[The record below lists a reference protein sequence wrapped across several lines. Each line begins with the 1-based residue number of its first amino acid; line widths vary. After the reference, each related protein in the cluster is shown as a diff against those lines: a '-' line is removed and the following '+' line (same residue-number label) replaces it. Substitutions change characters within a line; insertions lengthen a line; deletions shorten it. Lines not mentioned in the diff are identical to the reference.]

1 MSKRFLDSIAKEI
14 CSLEVRELANLNII
28 LPSRRAGV
36 FLKDAIQ
43 KTTESAVL
51 LPHITTVEEFVA
63 RLTGLKT
70 LSQSELLM
78 ELYLAYSKTTPQA
91 DFFEEFLHW
100 GANLLRDFND
110 IDYYL
115 INHEEI
121 FSYLSEAK
129 ALETWN
135 PDGSPLT
142 EHQKAYIA
150 FYASMKDIYVYF
162 RQALLAQDAA
172 YPAMAFRLAAESDLA
187 QLPRIK
193 SGKVWV
199 VGLNALTRSE
209 IRLFENLKKE
219 IDTRFF
225 WDYDQYYLNDAKQ
238 EAGLFARENLRMFSN
253 PEQKADSFPDFFKS
267 ASKKTINIIG
277 VAGNIGQAWEAAAI
291 AEKIAPEELGQ
302 TAIVLN
308 EERLMIPLL
317 NALPEKVMPFNVSM
331 GYPFRETPLCQFVQL
346 MIYVVKQQQQ
356 GRGFYYRDLVSVIN
370 HQLLQWLFRN
380 ETDFNLGQI
389 SGDIQ
394 NLNQTYWTYEELME
408 LLDNYNARDYLGFF
422 FLSENTGHEALKYF
436 FTELIA
442 RIKDRA
448 EEDDHFLTHFFLEQ
462 AWIFQNVLQKLHE
475 LMEQYRLI
483 HSLDSYSSVM
493 VQLLHSEEIAFLGE
507 PLSGMQVMGMLESRA
522 LDFKNLIMLSV
533 NENLLPLARTYQ
545 SFLPVD
551 FRAADGTSLPG
562 YHRKLSVFAYHF
574 YRLLQGADNVWLI
587 YNTQDKSFGGGE
599 ESRFIKQLRHEMKN
613 YAGDCVTINEIDA
626 QAPFSLQNR
635 GEEETVPKNDYVL
648 EKLHELNQKGFSPS
662 ALNTYRT
669 CSLLFYY
676 KYILEIREQEEDND
690 RLSPNDFGSIMHRAL
705 ENMYK
710 PFVGKSLHEADVKQ
724 MIAGQE
730 QFLLAA
736 FEEVAKGTQLNRG
749 RNLLAWEVMKS
760 QLNDFLKREL
770 NILKTGSM
778 EVLGLEQEF
787 ERVLRY
793 DENAVAKEY
802 RFRGTID
809 RIDAL
814 DQMRRIIDYKSGE
827 GKVAANELQKMMS
840 AEMENCG
847 KHFFQLM
854 LYAWMYQG
862 QDESVEELLPGIISF
877 RQLTK
882 GLISVGSAKKPVV
895 KENLNAFEAELIVLM
910 HEIFDPE
917 SGFEKTKKHADAC
930 TYCPF
935 RDACGRMSVAY

>member
-1 MSKRFLDSIAKEI
+1 MSKRFLDDIAKEI

-100 GANLLRDFND
+100 GANLLRDFID

-142 EHQKAYIA
+142 EHQKAYIS

-187 QLPRIK
+187 QLPRLK

-225 WDYDQYYLNDAKQ
+225 WDYDQYYLKDAKQ

-253 PEQKADSFPDFFKS
+253 PEQRAGSFPDFFKS

-394 NLNQTYWTYEELME
+394 NLNQTYWTYEELMA
-408 LLDNYNARDYLGFF
+408 LLENYNARDNLGFF
-422 FLSENTGHEALKYF
+422 FLKENAEPEALKYF
-436 FTELIA
+436 FNALVA
-442 RIKDRA
+442 RIRSRA
-448 EEDDHFLTHFFLEQ
+448 EMDDHFLSRFFLEQ

-475 LMEQYRLI
+475 LMGQYQLI
-483 HSLDSYSSVM
+483 HSLESYSRVM
-493 VQLLHSEEIAFLGE
+493 VQLLHAEEIAFLGE
-507 PLSGMQVMGMLESRA
+507 PLSGMQLMGMLESRA

-545 SFLPVD
+545 TFLPSD

-574 YRLLQGADNVWLI
+574 YRLLQRADEVWLI

-626 QAPFSLQNR
+626 QTPFSLKSR
-635 GEEETVPKNDYVL
+635 GEEDTVPKNDFVL
-648 EKLHELNQKGFSPS
+648 QKLREMNQKGFSPS

-669 CSLLFYY
+669 CTLQFYY

-690 RLSPNDFGSIMHRAL
+690 RLSPNDFGSVMHRAL
-705 ENMYK
+705 ELMYM
-710 PFVGKSLHEADVKQ
+710 PFVGKLLHGSDIKK
-724 MIAGQE
+724 MIANQE
-730 QFLLAA
+730 KFLREA
-736 FEEVAKGTQLNRG
+736 FDEVAKGTQLNRG

-770 NILKTGSM
+770 NVLKTGSM
-778 EVLGLEQEF
+778 EILGLEQKYDRLF
-787 ERVLRY
+787 RY
-793 DENAVAKEY
+793 NDNGIAKEY

-814 DQMRRIIDYKSGE
+814 DNMHRIIDYKSGE

-840 AEMENCG
+840 SQMEDCG

-862 QDESVEELLPGIISF
+862 YNEAVRELLPGIISL
-877 RQLTK
+877 RALSK
-882 GLISVGSAKKPVV
+882 GLISVGSVTKPIVT
-895 KENLNAFEAELIVLM
+895 ENLKVFEEQLLLM
-910 HEIFDPE
+910 MNEIFDPGI
-917 SGFEKTKKHADAC
+917 GFQKTNKHTEAC

-935 RDACGRMSVAY
+935 RDACGRMSIAY